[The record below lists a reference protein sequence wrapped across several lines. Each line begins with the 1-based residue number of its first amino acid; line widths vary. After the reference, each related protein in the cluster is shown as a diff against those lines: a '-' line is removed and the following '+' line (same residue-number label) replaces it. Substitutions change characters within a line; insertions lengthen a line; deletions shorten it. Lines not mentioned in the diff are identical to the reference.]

1 MRVFYCPAGRIEV
14 GVSGRFDGTPAVRIE
29 APKVSELT
37 PDGARSLA
45 LGLIEHAA
53 DVERRN
59 QRREVS

>member
-1 MRVFYCPAGRIEV
+1 MRAFYCPAGRIEV
-14 GVSGRFDGTPAVRIE
+14 GISGRFDGSPAVRLE
-29 APKVSELT
+29 APTVSDLT
-37 PDGARSLA
+37 PDGARALA

>member
-14 GVSGRFDGTPAVRIE
+14 GISGRFDGSPAVRLE
-29 APKVSELT
+29 APKVSDLT

-53 DVERRN
+53 AAERRSP
-59 QRREVS
+59 RGGAE